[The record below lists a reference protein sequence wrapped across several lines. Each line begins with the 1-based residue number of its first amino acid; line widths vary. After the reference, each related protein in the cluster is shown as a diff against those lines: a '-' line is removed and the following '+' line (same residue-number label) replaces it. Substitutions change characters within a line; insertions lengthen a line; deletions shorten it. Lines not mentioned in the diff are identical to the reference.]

1 MTQDSASVEQ
11 KKFLGALLPPSDEM
25 VNKFL
30 DSFEIKY
37 LFGYSK
43 NLRLNLICDFV
54 RAVPDLRKKYFL
66 EDYHWTLLKKGKT
79 VKINRAST
87 LD

>member
-1 MTQDSASVEQ
+1 MTQDGASVEQ

-37 LFGYSK
+37 LFVYSK
-43 NLRLNLICDFV
+43 NLRLNLICDFLFV
-54 RAVPDLRKKYFL
+54 LFQ
-66 EDYHWTLLKKGKT
+66 
-79 VKINRAST
+79 I
-87 LD
+87 